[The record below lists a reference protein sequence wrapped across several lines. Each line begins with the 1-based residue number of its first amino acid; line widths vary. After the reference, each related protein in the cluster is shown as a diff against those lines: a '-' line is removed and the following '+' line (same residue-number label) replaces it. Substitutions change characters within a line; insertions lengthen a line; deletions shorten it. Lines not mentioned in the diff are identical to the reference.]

1 MSNSDTGEAE
11 AAEENIRYD
20 LAGNPLPSLPP
31 AARPAAAPSSA
42 LPPPGTISPQQF
54 GGTPGA
60 GGFIPPPG
68 NSAFTPP
75 PGSSLGWGGAATP
88 AQKTSGSGSALYLG
102 LGIAA
107 IIILGLIFVL
117 RTLKP
122 ASVGVPTS
130 YATYTSLDN
139 TFSCDQPTGW
149 DHHETGAPGGVLST
163 VTFTKGKVRFK
174 VISDAEGSLM
184 SEGTNAANANL
195 PPELQTPAVQKLHDR
210 DMHQLADNIPGYSE
224 EKPTIFTSKVGD
236 SRASEWVESED
247 KTNSR
252 LHGYR
257 ITMLDKDRE
266 ITVICSS
273 PERNWAVLKPVFQ
286 HLVASI
292 VPGNG

>member
-1 MSNSDTGEAE
+1 MSNSDTSEVENAE
-11 AAEENIRYD
+11 DNVRYD

-31 AARPAAAPSSA
+31 PARPDS
-42 LPPPGTISPQQF
+42 PPPSVIPTQQF

-60 GGFIPPPG
+60 SGF
-68 NSAFTPP
+68 APP
-75 PGSSLGWGGAATP
+75 PGSSIGWGGAATP
-88 AQKTSGSGSALYLG
+88 VQKTAGSGSALYAG

-107 IIILGLIFVL
+107 IVIIGLIFVL
-117 RTLKP
+117 RAVKP
-122 ASVGVPTS
+122 NSVGVPTS
-130 YATYTSLDN
+130 YTTYTSLDN
-139 TFSCDQPTGW
+139 TFSCDQPASW

-163 VTFTKGKVRFK
+163 VSFSKGNVRFK

-184 SEGTNAANANL
+184 SEGANAANANL
-195 PPELQTPAVQKLHDR
+195 PVEQQTPPVEKLHER
-210 DMHQLADNIPGYSE
+210 DKHQLADNIQGYSE

-236 SRASEWVESED
+236 SRASEWIESED
-247 KTNSR
+247 KSNSR

-273 PERNWAVLKPVFQ
+273 PERNWVVMKPVFQ